1 MNPQPVIS
9 SSNVQVQTLVKY
21 LGDAFSV
28 KYDTDWS
35 AQTNYKQYSDS
46 IFDERLSTY
55 PYMYGSYQIFEANT
69 QSQQYKFITF
79 VN

>member
-35 AQTNYKQYSDS
+35 AQTNYK
-46 IFDERLSTY
+46 
-55 PYMYGSYQIFEANT
+55 
-69 QSQQYKFITF
+69 
-79 VN
+79 